1 MTQTQEINKRK
12 SKDVDIIKIDFILD
26 LEIWVILQQSDQEA
40 ADCSHVSEREREKE
54 STREKTEK
62 NKKKKNLKISIYT
75 LCYNTPTIKSRFFFL
90 LFLLSIQLQINQ
102 NYKSF
107 DQYKTFK
114 DSPT

>member
-1 MTQTQEINKRK
+1 MTQTQEINKQK
-12 SKDVDIIKIDFILD
+12 IKDVDIIKIDFILD

-40 ADCSHVSEREREKE
+40 ADCSHVSEREREYKGKD
-54 STREKTEK
+54 EKTPT
-62 NKKKKNLKISIYT
+62 NLKIGIYT
-75 LCYNTPTIKSRFFFL
+75 LCYNTSTIKSRFFFL

-114 DSPT
+114 GSPT

>member
-1 MTQTQEINKRK
+1 MTQTQEINKQK
-12 SKDVDIIKIDFILD
+12 IKDVDIIKIDFILD

-40 ADCSHVSEREREKE
+40 ADCSHVSEREREYKG
-54 STREKTEK
+54 KDEK
-62 NKKKKNLKISIYT
+62 NPTNLKISIYT
-75 LCYNTPTIKSRFFFL
+75 LCYNTSTIKSRFFFL

-114 DSPT
+114 GSPT

>member
-1 MTQTQEINKRK
+1 MTQTQEINKQK
-12 SKDVDIIKIDFILD
+12 IKDVDIIKIDFILD

-40 ADCSHVSEREREKE
+40 ADCSHVSEREREYKGKD
-54 STREKTEK
+54 EKTPT
-62 NKKKKNLKISIYT
+62 NLKISIYM
-75 LCYNTPTIKSRFFFL
+75 LCYNTSTIKSRFFFL

-114 DSPT
+114 GSPT